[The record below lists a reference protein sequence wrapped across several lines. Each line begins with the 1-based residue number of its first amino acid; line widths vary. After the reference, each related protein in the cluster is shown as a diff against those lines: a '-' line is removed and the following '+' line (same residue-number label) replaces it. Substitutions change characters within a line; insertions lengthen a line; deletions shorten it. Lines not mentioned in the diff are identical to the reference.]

1 MSLFD
6 VVIDG
11 TKIRQAKP
19 NPEVFLRAARELDI
33 PPASCVVFEDSEA
46 GIEAAR
52 RAGMGS
58 VGIGKPITLKDA
70 DMVIAGLYQLA
81 VLTVL

>member
-1 MSLFD
+1 
-6 VVIDG
+6 
-11 TKIRQAKP
+11 
-19 NPEVFLRAARELDI
+19 LDI
-33 PPASCVVFEDSEA
+33 PPASCIVFEDAEA

-52 RAGMGS
+52 RAGMGA
-58 VGIGKPITLKDA
+58 VGIGRPIALKDA

>member
-1 MSLFD
+1 
-6 VVIDG
+6 
-11 TKIRQAKP
+11 
-19 NPEVFLRAARELDI
+19 
-33 PPASCVVFEDSEA
+33 VVFEDAEA

-58 VGIGKPITLKDA
+58 VGVGNPAVLKDA

-81 VLTVL
+81 ALTILPR